1 MSSFFCKSISART
14 AFPLSYVRRRISS
27 IEQGQLR
34 CGAFRIDLV
43 YKRVIIHE
51 FLARYDDTHPL
62 VRAYVNHD
70 VCLVNPFR
78 CKIMHKKAVFEML
91 TDEDRQSWFTR
102 SEQEAIRRSV
112 PWTRRVADRK
122 TTREGREIGLLDF
135 IRRNRSRLVLKPN
148 DDYGGHGVHFG
159 AQLDEREWDNAIE
172 TALSADYIVQDAL
185 DLHPEV
191 FPIFS
196 ETDWKLQPMFVDT
209 NPFLFR
215 GKVCGAM
222 VRLSATPIVNV
233 TSAAARPGFLF
244 CSKQA
249 NSRLLHGGS
258 NAKEA
263 HKSQIAQSL
272 LRRETP
278 RSTMLSTVDTMD
290 VASARQ
296 NASSDLK
303 KTPKGVRSPDH
314 VFTLGIE
321 EELQIIDPET
331 RELRSYIQQILAD
344 GKIILKE
351 QIKPELH
358 QSIVEI
364 GTEICSDARDA
375 RRQIT
380 ALRTELAKV
389 AAQHGLV
396 IASAG
401 THPFS
406 HWMDQLITV
415 NERYTTVVNDMQQV
429 ARVCL
434 TFGLHVHVG
443 IPDREEAIDI
453 MNQAR
458 YFLPHLYAL
467 SVNSPFWLGQ
477 NTGLKAYR
485 QMIFERLPR
494 TGIPDA
500 FQSLSEYED
509 YWKLLVATNCIDNP
523 KKIWWDVRLHPFFDT
538 IEFRICDAQS
548 RVDDTIAL
556 AALMQA
562 IVFKLQKLRRN
573 NVTFRSYQKRLL
585 DENRWRAGRYGLD
598 GKLIDFGRKC
608 EVDERELLEEM
619 LEFVSD
625 EVEELGNEHEIE
637 HIHRIMREGTGADRQ
652 LMVWER
658 TQDMKAVVDQIVA
671 ETNQGLAV

>member
-1 MSSFFCKSISART
+1 MR
-14 AFPLSYVRRRISS
+14 
-27 IEQGQLR
+27 LR
-34 CGAFRIDLV
+34 
-43 YKRVIIHE
+43 
-51 FLARYDDTHPL
+51 
-62 VRAYVNHD
+62 N
-70 VCLVNPFR
+70 
-78 CKIMHKKAVFEML
+78 
-91 TDEDRQSWFTR
+91 
-102 SEQEAIRRSV
+102 
-112 PWTRRVADRK
+112 
-122 TTREGREIGLLDF
+122 
-135 IRRNRSRLVLKPN
+135 
-148 DDYGGHGVHFG
+148 
-159 AQLDEREWDNAIE
+159 
-172 TALSADYIVQDAL
+172 
-185 DLHPEV
+185 
-191 FPIFS
+191 
-196 ETDWKLQPMFVDT
+196 
-209 NPFLFR
+209 
-215 GKVCGAM
+215 
-222 VRLSATPIVNV
+222 
-233 TSAAARPGFLF
+233 
-244 CSKQA
+244 
-249 NSRLLHGGS
+249 
-258 NAKEA
+258 
-263 HKSQIAQSL
+263 
-272 LRRETP
+272 
-278 RSTMLSTVDTMD
+278 
-290 VASARQ
+290 
-296 NASSDLK
+296 
-303 KTPKGVRSPDH
+303 PDH

-380 ALRTELAKV
+380 ALRTELAKL

-415 NERYTTVVNDMQQV
+415 NERYATLINDMQQV

-500 FQSLSEYED
+500 FESLSEYED
-509 YWKLLVATNCIDNP
+509 YLKLLVATKCIDNP

-573 NVTFRSYQKRLL
+573 NVTFRSY
-585 DENRWRAGRYGLD
+585 
-598 GKLIDFGRKC
+598 
-608 EVDERELLEEM
+608 
-619 LEFVSD
+619 
-625 EVEELGNEHEIE
+625 HE
-637 HIHRIMREGTGADRQ
+637 AFD
-652 LMVWER
+652 
-658 TQDMKAVVDQIVA
+658 
-671 ETNQGLAV
+671 